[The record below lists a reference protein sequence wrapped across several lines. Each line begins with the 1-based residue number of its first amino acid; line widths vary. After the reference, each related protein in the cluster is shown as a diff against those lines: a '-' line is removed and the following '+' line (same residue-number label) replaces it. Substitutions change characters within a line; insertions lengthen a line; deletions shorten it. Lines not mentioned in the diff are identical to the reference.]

1 MKPENCNARFRCAA
15 TSACAVSRR
24 GVTGGSLGR
33 FTAGRGRTLI
43 TVIAGVVMAVACG
56 AARTQ
61 TFPLKPVTVVI
72 PFAAG
77 GPTDALGRVIAQSM
91 SGFLGQSVVV
101 ENVTGAGGTLARAK
115 VAQAQPDGYSVLLA
129 GLGTATSVTLY
140 RNLTFNPVDSFD
152 TVGLIARVPM
162 VLVGRK
168 DLPVKDAGELV
179 KYIATNKEKVS
190 FGDGGI
196 GSGSQ
201 FCGLLLM
208 SSLNVK
214 MTAVS
219 YRGSGPAMLDLIGGR
234 IDLLCDQTTTTLS
247 HISGGTIKGY
257 AVTIKNRVASA
268 PALPTLSESGL
279 RDFELSNWYGFMVR
293 KGTPRPVVDQLA
305 RALRA
310 SLNDPNTVKRFGE
323 FGAIPAS
330 QELATPE
337 AFATFFRAEVDKWA
351 PIIKAAGIYAD

>member
-1 MKPENCNARFRCAA
+1 MEPKNCRARFSFAA
-15 TSACAVSRR
+15 TPACTVSRR
-24 GVTGGSLGR
+24 AVTSGSLGR
-33 FTAGRGRTLI
+33 FATTRGKNLIAFVAGLAM
-43 TVIAGVVMAVACG
+43 IAACG
-56 AARTQ
+56 VARTQ
-61 TFPLKPVTVVI
+61 TFPARPVTVVI

-91 SGFLGQSVVV
+91 TALLGQSVVV

-115 VAQAQPDGYSVLLA
+115 VAQAQPDGYNVLLA

-140 RNLTFNPVDSFD
+140 RKLTFNPVESFD

-168 DLPVKDAGELV
+168 DLPVKDVGELV
-179 KYIATNKEKVS
+179 KYITTNKEKVT

-208 SSLNVK
+208 SSLQVK

-247 HISGGTIKGY
+247 HRSPRGVRWAGTRERGAAGVRDWADGGGT
-257 AVTIKNRVASA
+257 R
-268 PALPTLSESGL
+268 
-279 RDFELSNWYGFMVR
+279 
-293 KGTPRPVVDQLA
+293 
-305 RALRA
+305 
-310 SLNDPNTVKRFGE
+310 
-323 FGAIPAS
+323 
-330 QELATPE
+330 E
-337 AFATFFRAEVDKWA
+337 A
-351 PIIKAAGIYAD
+351 